1 MTNNDFSRKSRSS
14 RDPLYKIP
22 NRGKI
27 CGVCAGIA
35 EYFGFET
42 WVVRVIAVSLLIFV
56 NGGMVIAYFV
66 ACWLMD
72 TKPGSE
78 KNKTAK
84 NYTNQYHNAAQEE
97 KTNSYYRPNVQEVW
111 RKGSLPEQ
119 TMERIKDK
127 FDAIETRLRG
137 LETFVTS
144 DKFSLHRAFKDI
156 QD

>member
-1 MTNNDFSRKSRSS
+1 MSNNEYSS
-14 RDPLYKIP
+14 EPRGPRGPLYRIP
-22 NRGKI
+22 NKGKI

-66 ACWLMD
+66 ACWLLD
-72 TKPGSE
+72 VKPGSE
-78 KNKTAK
+78 KNKTTK
-84 NYTNQYHNAAQEE
+84 SRKNQYDNADQGE
-97 KTNSYYRPNVQEVW
+97 KTHSYYRPNVQEVW
-111 RKGSLPEQ
+111 RKGNLPEQ
-119 TMERIKDK
+119 TMERVKDK
-127 FDAIETRLRG
+127 FDAIEKRLRG